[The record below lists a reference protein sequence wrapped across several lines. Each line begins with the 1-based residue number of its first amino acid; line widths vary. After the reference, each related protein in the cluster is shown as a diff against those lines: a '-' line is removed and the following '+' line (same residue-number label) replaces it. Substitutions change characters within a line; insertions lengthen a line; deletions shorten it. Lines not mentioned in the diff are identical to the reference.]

1 MKREGL
7 LPAHGLLR
15 VGSVSYD
22 KEVVLLLHDWYHRT
36 AKETV
41 NWFESIR
48 SLGKEVCT
56 VLQYNSRYKFV
67 MLTVRNSLFQIM
79 SSLTACSHLTANDPF
94 AKLFAINQKAQD
106 RDCAW
111 MRIKSIDCG

>member
-7 LPAHGLLR
+7 LPAHGLR

-56 VLQYNSRYKFV
+56 VSRYNPRYKFIV
-67 MLTVRNSLFQIM
+67 LTVRNSLFQTM
-79 SSLTACSHLTANDPF
+79 SFLTACRHLIAKNLF
-94 AKLFAINQKAQD
+94 AKLSAINQKAQG
-106 RDCAW
+106 RDCTW
-111 MRIKSIDCG
+111 MQIKPIDCGW